1 MQGLIVLS
9 LCNTYSYPL
18 VFSYA
23 HSLRGRGIF
32 RRFPTFPDLGKLK
45 KVCDLADACGW
56 AVGLGSHFTK
66 TCTNLVLVLKMLIFT
81 LCNK

>member
-18 VFSYA
+18 VFSLCSFFA
-23 HSLRGRGIF
+23 GRGIF

-56 AVGLGSHFTK
+56 TVGLGSHLTK
-66 TCTNLVLVLKMLIFT
+66 NVYQFGTRFENAYIYTV
-81 LCNK
+81 

>member
-18 VFSYA
+18 VFSLCSFFA
-23 HSLRGRGIF
+23 GRGIF

-45 KVCDLADACGW
+45 KVCDLADACGV
-56 AVGLGSHFTK
+56 AVGLGSHLTK
-66 TCTNLVLVLKMLIFT
+66 NVYQFGTCFENAYICTV
-81 LCNK
+81 

>member
-18 VFSYA
+18 VFSLCSFFA
-23 HSLRGRGIF
+23 GRGIF

-45 KVCDLADACGW
+45 KVCDQADACGW
-56 AVGLGSHFTK
+56 AVGLGSHLTK
-66 TCTNLVLVLKMLIFT
+66 NVYQFGTRFENAYIYTV
-81 LCNK
+81 

>member
-18 VFSYA
+18 VFSLCSFFA
-23 HSLRGRGIF
+23 GRGIF

-45 KVCDLADACGW
+45 KVCDQADACQWGCG
-56 AVGLGSHFTK
+56 ARLPSHEKRVPIWYLF
-66 TCTNLVLVLKMLIFT
+66 
-81 LCNK
+81 

>member
-18 VFSYA
+18 VFSLCSFFA
-23 HSLRGRGIF
+23 GRGIF

-66 TCTNLVLVLKMLIFT
+66 TCTNLVLVLKMHIFA

>member
-18 VFSYA
+18 VFSLCSFFA
-23 HSLRGRGIF
+23 GRGIF

-45 KVCDLADACGW
+45 KVCDLADACGV
-56 AVGLGSHFTK
+56 AVGLGSHLTK
-66 TCTNLVLVLKMLIFT
+66 NVYQFGTRFENAYICTV
-81 LCNK
+81 

>member
-18 VFSYA
+18 VFSLCSFFA
-23 HSLRGRGIF
+23 GRGIF

-45 KVCDLADACGW
+45 KVCDQADACGW
-56 AVGLGSHFTK
+56 AVGLGSHLTK
-66 TCTNLVLVLKMLIFT
+66 NVYQFGTRFENAYICTV
-81 LCNK
+81 

>member
-18 VFSYA
+18 VFSLCSFFA
-23 HSLRGRGIF
+23 GRGIF

-45 KVCDLADACGW
+45 KVCDLADACGV
-56 AVGLGSHFTK
+56 AVGLGSHLTK
-66 TCTNLVLVLKMLIFT
+66 NVYQFGTRFENAYIYTV
-81 LCNK
+81 

>member
-18 VFSYA
+18 VFSLYSFFA
-23 HSLRGRGIF
+23 GRGIF

-45 KVCDLADACGW
+45 KVCDQADACGW
-56 AVGLGSHFTK
+56 AVGLGSHLTK
-66 TCTNLVLVLKMLIFT
+66 NVYQFGTCFENAYICTV
-81 LCNK
+81 

>member
-18 VFSYA
+18 VFSLCSFFA
-23 HSLRGRGIF
+23 GRGIF

-56 AVGLGSHFTK
+56 AVGLGSHLTK
-66 TCTNLVLVLKMLIFT
+66 NVYQFGTRFENAYIYTV
-81 LCNK
+81 

>member
-9 LCNTYSYPL
+9 LCNTYSIPSFFL
-18 VFSYA
+18 YA

-45 KVCDLADACGW
+45 KVCVLADACGV
-56 AVGLGSHFTK
+56 AVGFGFHLTK
-66 TCTNLVLVLKMLIFT
+66 NVYQFGTYFENAYIYTV
-81 LCNK
+81 